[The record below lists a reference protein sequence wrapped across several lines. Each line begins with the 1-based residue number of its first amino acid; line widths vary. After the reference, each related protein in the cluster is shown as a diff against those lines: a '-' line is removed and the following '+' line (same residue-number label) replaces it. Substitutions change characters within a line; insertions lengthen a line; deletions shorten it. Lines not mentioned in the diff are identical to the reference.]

1 MRHNPASGIIPGYAD
16 NGITGK
22 TWTMTAAAMELRR
35 LDLAKKPM
43 FVVPNHLVDSV

>member
-1 MRHNPASGIIPGYAD
+1 MI
-16 NGITGK
+16 GK

-43 FVVPNHLVDSV
+43 FVVSDAHPVRQVHQSA